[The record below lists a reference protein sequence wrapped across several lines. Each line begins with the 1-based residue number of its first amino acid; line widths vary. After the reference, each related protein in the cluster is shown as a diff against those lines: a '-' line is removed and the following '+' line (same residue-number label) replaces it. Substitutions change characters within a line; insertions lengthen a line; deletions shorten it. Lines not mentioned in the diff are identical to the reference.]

1 MFNGIKNHLEV
12 DIDEHQFMINE
23 DDTVVERTLIHTNVP
38 AIRALC
44 KRCLYNVYSSH
55 GACTNSCYCRR
66 DFKADHISV
75 F

>member
-1 MFNGIKNHLEV
+1 
-12 DIDEHQFMINE
+12 MINE
-23 DDTVVERTLIHTNVP
+23 DDTVVECTLIHTNVP